1 MQANDIR
8 KGSILIHKGELWQAV
23 EVEHRTPGN
32 WRAFVQVKLRNI
44 KTGIHTNERFQST
57 ANVEKAWLDKRKA
70 EYLYDDPT
78 TGPVFMD
85 QESYEEDGVIEE
97 GPRDLLG
104 ETMNWV
110 KPNGEVEVTFYEG
123 TPIGIELP
131 ANVELVITDTE
142 PAAKGNTVSNVQK
155 PATLET
161 GHVIKVPAHIGV
173 GDTVKVSTV
182 TGEFQER
189 VSSK

>member
-23 EVEHRTPGN
+23 DVEHRTPGN

-44 KTGIHTNERFQST
+44 KSGIHVNERFQST
-57 ANVEKAWLDKRKA
+57 ATVERAWLDKRKA
-70 EYLYDDPT
+70 EYLYDDAN

-85 QESYEEDGVIEE
+85 QENYEQYSL
-97 GPRDLLG
+97 PRDLLG
-104 ETMNWV
+104 EAMNFV
-110 KPNGEVEVTFYEG
+110 KPNATVEVTFYEG
-123 TPIGIELP
+123 TPIGLELP
-131 ANVELVITDTE
+131 ANVDLKVEETE

-155 PATLET
+155 PAKLET
-161 GHVIKVPAHIGV
+161 GYTAKVPSHINE
-173 GDTVKVSTV
+173 GDVVRISTV

-189 VSSK
+189 VNA

>member
-8 KGSILIHKGELWQAV
+8 KGSILIHKGDLWQAV
-23 EVEHRTPGN
+23 DVEHRTPGN

-44 KTGIHTNERFQST
+44 KTGVHVNERFQST

-70 EYLYDDPT
+70 EYLYDDPNS
-78 TGPVFMD
+78 GPVFMD
-85 QESYEEDGVIEE
+85 QETYEQFSL
-97 GPRDLLG
+97 PRDLLG
-104 ETMNWV
+104 DAMNFV
-110 KPNGEVEVTFYEG
+110 KPNGEVEITFYEG
-123 TPIGIELP
+123 TPIGLELP
-131 ANVELVITDTE
+131 PNVDLEITETE

-161 GHVIKVPAHIGV
+161 GHVIKVPSHINV
-173 GDTVKVSTV
+173 GDLIKVSTV

-189 VSSK
+189 VNK

>member
-1 MQANDIR
+1 MQANEIR

-44 KTGIHTNERFQST
+44 KTGVHINERFQST
-57 ANVEKAWLDKRKA
+57 TNVEKAWLDKRKA
-70 EYLYDDPT
+70 EYLYDDAN

-85 QESYEEDGVIEE
+85 QESFEQYSL
-97 GPRDLLG
+97 PRDLLG
-104 ETMNWV
+104 ESMNWV

-123 TPIGIELP
+123 TPIGLELP
-131 ANVELVITDTE
+131 PNVELKITDTE
-142 PAAKGNTVSNVQK
+142 PAVKGNTVSNVQK

-161 GHVIKVPAHIGV
+161 GHVVKVPSHINV
-173 GDTVKVSTV
+173 GDVIRVSTV

-189 VSSK
+189 VNK

>member
-32 WRAFVQVKLRNI
+32 WRAFVQVKLRNV

-57 ANVEKAWLDKRKA
+57 ASVERAWLDKRKA
-70 EYLYDDPT
+70 EYLYDDPN

-85 QESYEEDGVIEE
+85 QETFEQYSLSK
-97 GPRDLLG
+97 DLLG
-104 ETMNWV
+104 DAMRFV
-110 KPNGEVEVTFYEG
+110 KANEMVEVTFYEEA
-123 TPIGIELP
+123 PIGLDLP
-131 ANVELVITDTE
+131 PNVVLQVKETE
-142 PAAKGNTVSNVQK
+142 PAVKGDTVSNVQK
-155 PATLET
+155 PAILET
-161 GHVIKVPAHIGV
+161 GATVKVPSHIRE
-173 GDTVKVSTV
+173 GDLIKVSTV

-189 VSSK
+189 VNK

>member
-8 KGSILIHKGELWQAV
+8 KGSVLIHKDELWQAV

-44 KTGIHTNERFQST
+44 KSGVHINERFQST
-57 ANVEKAWLDKRKA
+57 ASVEGAWLDRRKA
-70 EYLYDDPT
+70 EYLYDDPN

-85 QESYEEDGVIEE
+85 AENYEQYSL
-97 GPRDLLG
+97 PRDLLG
-104 ETMNWV
+104 EAMGYV
-110 KPNGEVEVTFYEG
+110 KANAEVEVTFHES
-123 TPIGIELP
+123 TPIGLSLP
-131 ANVELVITDTE
+131 ANVDLAIIETE
-142 PAAKGNTVSNVQK
+142 PAAKGNTVNNVQK

-161 GHVIKVPAHIGV
+161 GLVIKVPAHINE
-173 GDTVKVSTV
+173 GDTVRVSTV

-189 VSSK
+189 VNK

>member
-1 MQANDIR
+1 MLANDIR
-8 KGSILIHKGELWQAV
+8 KGSIIIHRGDLWQAV
-23 EVEHRTPGN
+23 DVEHRTPGN
-32 WRAFVQVKLRNI
+32 WRAFVQVKLRNV
-44 KTGIHTNERFQST
+44 KTGTHISERFQST

-70 EYLYDDPT
+70 EYLYDDPN

-85 QESYEEDGVIEE
+85 QETFEQYSL
-97 GPRDLLG
+97 PREILG
-104 ETMNWV
+104 EAMRWV

-123 TPIGIELP
+123 SPIGLELP
-131 ANVELVITDTE
+131 PNVVLAVTDTE

-161 GHVIKVPAHIGV
+161 GHVIKVPSHINV
-173 GDTVKVSTV
+173 GDTVRVSTG

-189 VSSK
+189 VNR

>member
-1 MQANDIR
+1 MLANDIR
-8 KGSILIHKGELWQAV
+8 RGSIIIHKGDLWQAV

-32 WRAFVQVKLRNI
+32 WRAFVQVKLRNV
-44 KTGIHTNERFQST
+44 KTGTHIAERFQSGAT
-57 ANVEKAWLDKRKA
+57 VEKAWLDKKKV

-85 QESYEEDGVIEE
+85 KESFEQYSL
-97 GPRDLLG
+97 PRAVLG
-104 ETMNWV
+104 ETMLYV
-110 KPNGEVEVTFYEG
+110 KPNAELEVTFHDG
-123 TPIGIELP
+123 VPLGIELP
-131 ANVELVITDTE
+131 ANVELVITSTE

-161 GHVIKVPAHIGV
+161 GLVVKVPAHINE
-173 GDTVKVSTV
+173 GDTIRISTV

-189 VSSK
+189 VNR